1 MPLAVFTTSR
11 RNISRII
18 GAMSSTAHNPS
29 RPSALEDTT
38 SRSVTVG
45 LFILALTL
53 LTLRITLW
61 RYSVNSDLQTAF
73 LPWQTYLLEHGRW
86 HALQHPFSMY
96 FPAYFDVTAMTS
108 YLDGHINRI
117 SQIKLV
123 SFVFDIATAVVAYY
137 LVGRLTRSSSPGGRR
152 SVAQLVAAFCILA
165 GPTVL
170 VNGSVWGQCDIVYTC
185 FLLLSTFSVI
195 VGSGAL
201 AGLFFGVALAF
212 KLQAIF
218 LVPFIAS
225 MVLQKRIRWWHLLFV
240 PVGWLVSLVPPM
252 LNGAKP
258 LEFLSLTSS
267 QGETFPTLA
276 INVGN
281 PWIIA
286 DRIHLN
292 VHLGTL
298 VGIVLT
304 LFLMIAITIWG
315 AHPAFRSAKNTLIL
329 ATLSLLSVG
338 YVMPKMHDRYFFPAE
353 IFLCI
358 LSCVDLAFVLPAALV
373 LSASLIC
380 YGNYFL
386 QHVRYSVLA
395 AALLANTAALWLVFQ
410 QARARLREAEQP
422 PQSQSLPPAASL
434 SQAQIS

>member
-1 MPLAVFTTSR
+1 
-11 RNISRII
+11 
-18 GAMSSTAHNPS
+18 MSSTAHNLS
-29 RPSALEDTT
+29 RPSAPENRRRLSITL
-38 SRSVTVG
+38 G
-45 LFILALTL
+45 LGILALAL

-61 RYSVNSDLQTAF
+61 RYFVNSDLQLAF
-73 LPWQTYLLEHGRW
+73 VPWQNYLLEHGRW

-108 YLDGHINRI
+108 YLDGHINRV

-123 SFVFDIATAVVAYY
+123 SFAFDIVTAVVAYF
-137 LVGRLTRSSSPGGRR
+137 LVGRLTRSSTPRGRR
-152 SVAQLVAAFCILA
+152 SVAQLVAPFCILA

-170 VNGSVWGQCDIVYTC
+170 VNGSIWGQSDIVYTC

-195 VGSGAL
+195 VGSGAF
-201 AGLFFGVALAF
+201 AALFFGVAFAF

-218 LVPFIAS
+218 LLPFIAA
-225 MVLQKRIRWWHLLFV
+225 MVVQKRIRWWHLLLL
-240 PVGWLVSLVPPM
+240 PIGWLAALVPPV

-258 LEFLSLTSS
+258 LEFLSLASS

-286 DRIHLN
+286 DRMHFN
-292 VHLGTL
+292 VHIGTL
-298 VGIVLT
+298 VGIVLSG
-304 LFLMIAITIWG
+304 LLMIAITIWG
-315 AHPAFRSAKNTLIL
+315 AQPAFRSAKNTLIL
-329 ATLSLLSVG
+329 ATLSLLSVA

-386 QHVRYSVLA
+386 YHVRYSVLA

-410 QARARLREAEQP
+410 EVRLRIHAVEDP
-422 PQSQSLPPAASL
+422 SQSAAAASAQATSL
-434 SQAQIS
+434 SQTQIS

>member
-1 MPLAVFTTSR
+1 
-11 RNISRII
+11 
-18 GAMSSTAHNPS
+18 MSSTAHNLS
-29 RPSALEDTT
+29 RPAAPEDTT
-38 SRSVTVG
+38 PLSVTVG
-45 LFILALTL
+45 LVILALAL

-61 RYSVNSDLQTAF
+61 RYFVNSDLLTAF

-96 FPAYFDVTAMTS
+96 FPAYFDLTAMTS
-108 YLDGHINRI
+108 YLDGHINRV

-123 SFVFDIATAVVAYY
+123 SFAFDIVTAVVAYY
-137 LVGRLTRSSSPGGRR
+137 FVGHLTRRSTPDGRR
-152 SVAQLVAAFCILA
+152 SAAQLVAPFCILA

-170 VNGSVWGQCDIVYTC
+170 VNGAAWGQSDIVYTC

-195 VGSGAL
+195 TGSGAF
-201 AGLFFGVALAF
+201 AALFFGVAFAF
-212 KLQAIF
+212 KLQAVF
-218 LVPFIAS
+218 LVPFIAA

-240 PVGWLVSLVPPM
+240 PIGWLAALVPPM
-252 LNGAKP
+252 LNGAKAW
-258 LEFLSLTSS
+258 EFLSLTSS

-292 VHLGTL
+292 VHFGTL

-304 LFLMIAITIWG
+304 GLLMIAITIWG
-315 AHPAFRSAKNTLIL
+315 ARPAFRSPLNTLML
-329 ATLSLLSVG
+329 ATLSVLFMP

-386 QHVRYSVLA
+386 YHVRYSVLA
-395 AALLANTAALWLVFQ
+395 GALLANTAALYLVFQ
-410 QARARLREAEQP
+410 QVRLRIRAAEHA
-422 PQSQSLPPAASL
+422 PQSQFPSTAPPPAASL
-434 SQAQIS
+434 PQTQIS

>member
-1 MPLAVFTTSR
+1 
-11 RNISRII
+11 
-18 GAMSSTAHNPS
+18 MSSTAHNLS
-29 RPSALEDTT
+29 RPSAPEDATPL
-38 SRSVTVG
+38 SVTVG
-45 LFILALTL
+45 LVILALAL

-61 RYSVNSDLQTAF
+61 RYFVNSDLQNAF
-73 LPWQTYLLEHGRW
+73 LPWQNYLLEHGRW

-123 SFVFDIATAVVAYY
+123 SFAFDIATAVVAYY

-152 SVAQLVAAFCILA
+152 SVAQLVAPFCILA

-170 VNGSVWGQCDIVYTC
+170 VNGAIWGQSDIVYTC

-195 VGSGAL
+195 VGSGAF
-201 AGLFFGVALAF
+201 AALFFGIAFAF
-212 KLQAIF
+212 KLQAVF
-218 LVPFIAS
+218 LVPFIAA

-240 PVGWLVSLVPPM
+240 PIGWLAALVPPM
-252 LNGAKP
+252 LNGAKAW
-258 LEFLSLTSS
+258 EFLSLTSS

-292 VHLGTL
+292 VHFGTL

-304 LFLMIAITIWG
+304 GLLMIAITIWG
-315 AHPAFRSAKNTLIL
+315 ARPAFRSPLNTLML
-329 ATLSLLSVG
+329 ATLSVLFMP

-386 QHVRYSVLA
+386 YHVRYSVLA
-395 AALLANTAALWLVFQ
+395 GALLANTAALYLVFQ
-410 QARARLREAEQP
+410 QVRLRIRAAEHP
-422 PQSQSLPPAASL
+422 PQSQFPSTAPAPAASL
-434 SQAQIS
+434 PQTQIS

>member
-1 MPLAVFTTSR
+1 M
-11 RNISRII
+11 
-18 GAMSSTAHNPS
+18 
-29 RPSALEDTT
+29 
-38 SRSVTVG
+38 G
-45 LFILALTL
+45 LIILALAL

-61 RYSVNSDLQTAF
+61 RYFVNSDLQNAF

-96 FPAYFDVTAMTS
+96 FPAYFDLTVMTS

-117 SQIKLV
+117 SQIKLL
-123 SFVFDIATAVVAYY
+123 SFVFDIVTAVVAYY
-137 LVGRLTRSSSPGGRR
+137 LVGRLTRGSTSPGRR
-152 SVAQLVAAFCILA
+152 SVAQLVAPFCILA

-170 VNGSVWGQCDIVYTC
+170 VNGAVWGQSDIVYTC

-195 VGSGAL
+195 VGSGAF
-201 AGLFFGVALAF
+201 AVLFFGVAFAF

-218 LVPFIAS
+218 LAPFIAA
-225 MVLQKRIRWWHLLFV
+225 MVLQKRIRWWHLLLL
-240 PVGWLVSLVPPM
+240 PVGWLAALLPPV
-252 LNGAKP
+252 LNGARA

-292 VHLGTL
+292 VHFGTL
-298 VGIVLT
+298 VGIALT
-304 LFLMIAITIWG
+304 ALLMIALTIWG
-315 AHPAFRSAKNTLIL
+315 AQPAFRGARNTLVF
-329 ATLSLLSVG
+329 ATLSLLSVA

-373 LSASLIC
+373 LTASLIC

-386 QHVRYSVLA
+386 YHVRYSVLA
-395 AALLANTAALWLVFQ
+395 GALLANTAALWLVFQ
-410 QARARLREAEQP
+410 QVMLRVRT
-422 PQSQSLPPAASL
+422 
-434 SQAQIS
+434 

>member
-1 MPLAVFTTSR
+1 
-11 RNISRII
+11 
-18 GAMSSTAHNPS
+18 
-29 RPSALEDTT
+29 
-38 SRSVTVG
+38 VG
-45 LFILALTL
+45 LIILALAL

-61 RYSVNSDLQTAF
+61 RYFVNSDLQNAF

-96 FPAYFDVTAMTS
+96 FPAYFDLTAMTS

-117 SQIKLV
+117 SQIKLL
-123 SFVFDIATAVVAYY
+123 SFVFDIVTAVVAYY
-137 LVGRLTRSSSPGGRR
+137 LVRRLTPGSTPRSRR
-152 SVAQLVAAFCILA
+152 SVAQLVAPFCILA

-170 VNGSVWGQCDIVYTC
+170 VNGAVWGQSDIVYTC

-195 VGSGAL
+195 VGSGAF
-201 AGLFFGVALAF
+201 AVLFFGFAFAF

-218 LVPFIAS
+218 LAPFIAA
-225 MVLQKRIRWWHLLFV
+225 MVLRKRIRWLHLLLL
-240 PVGWLVSLVPPM
+240 PVGWLAALVPPM
-252 LNGAKP
+252 LNGAKAW
-258 LEFLSLTSS
+258 EFLSLTSS
-267 QGETFPTLA
+267 QGESFPTLA

-292 VHLGTL
+292 VHFGTL
-298 VGIVLT
+298 VGIALT
-304 LFLMIAITIWG
+304 ALLMIALTIWG
-315 AHPAFRSAKNTLIL
+315 SQPAFRGARNTLAF
-329 ATLSLLSVG
+329 ATLSLLSLA

-373 LSASLIC
+373 LTASLIC

-386 QHVRYSVLA
+386 YHVRYSVLA
-395 AALLANTAALWLVFQ
+395 GALLANTAALWLVFQ
-410 QARARLREAEQP
+410 QVMLRIRTEEHP
-422 PQSQSLPPAASL
+422 PQSQSPPPATASTI
-434 SQAQIS
+434 SQSQTQIS

>member
-1 MPLAVFTTSR
+1 M
-11 RNISRII
+11 
-18 GAMSSTAHNPS
+18 
-29 RPSALEDTT
+29 
-38 SRSVTVG
+38 G
-45 LFILALTL
+45 LIILALAL

-61 RYSVNSDLQTAF
+61 RYFVNSDLQNAF

-96 FPAYFDVTAMTS
+96 FPAYFDLTVMTS

-117 SQIKLV
+117 SQIKLL
-123 SFVFDIATAVVAYY
+123 SFVFDIVTAVVAYY
-137 LVGRLTRSSSPGGRR
+137 LVGRLTRSSTSPGRR
-152 SVAQLVAAFCILA
+152 SVAQLVAPFCILA

-170 VNGSVWGQCDIVYTC
+170 VNGAVWGQSDIVYTC

-195 VGSGAL
+195 VGSGAF
-201 AGLFFGVALAF
+201 AVLFFGVAFAF

-218 LVPFIAS
+218 LAPFIAA
-225 MVLQKRIRWWHLLFV
+225 MVLQKRIRWWHLLLL
-240 PVGWLVSLVPPM
+240 PIGWLAALLPPV
-252 LNGAKP
+252 LNGARA

-267 QGETFPTLA
+267 QGESFPTLA

-292 VHLGTL
+292 VHFGTL
-298 VGIVLT
+298 VGIALT
-304 LFLMIAITIWG
+304 ALLMIALTICG
-315 AHPAFRSAKNTLIL
+315 AQPAFRGARNTLVL
-329 ATLSLLSVG
+329 ATLSILSVA

-373 LSASLIC
+373 LTASLIC

-386 QHVRYSVLA
+386 YHVRYSVLA
-395 AALLANTAALWLVFQ
+395 GALLANTAALWLVFQ
-410 QARARLREAEQP
+410 QVMLRVRT
-422 PQSQSLPPAASL
+422 
-434 SQAQIS
+434 

>member
-1 MPLAVFTTSR
+1 
-11 RNISRII
+11 
-18 GAMSSTAHNPS
+18 MSSTAHNPS
-29 RPSALEDTT
+29 HPSASENA
-38 SRSVTVG
+38 SRRSVTVG
-45 LFILALTL
+45 LIILALAL

-61 RYSVNSDLQTAF
+61 RYFVNSDLQNAF

-96 FPAYFDVTAMTS
+96 FPAYFDLTAMTS

-117 SQIKLV
+117 SQIKLL
-123 SFVFDIATAVVAYY
+123 SFVFDIVTAVVAYY
-137 LVGRLTRSSSPGGRR
+137 LVGRLTRGSTTPGRR
-152 SVAQLVAAFCILA
+152 SVAQLVALFCILA

-170 VNGSVWGQCDIVYTC
+170 INGSVWGQSDIVYTC

-195 VGSGAL
+195 AGSGAW
-201 AGLFFGVALAF
+201 AVLFFGVAFAF

-218 LVPFIAS
+218 LAPFIAT
-225 MVLQKRIRWWHLLFV
+225 MVLQKRIRWWQLLLL
-240 PVGWLVSLVPPM
+240 PVGWLAALLPPM
-252 LNGAKP
+252 LNGARAS
-258 LEFLSLTSS
+258 EFLSLTSS

-292 VHLGTL
+292 VHFGTL
-298 VGIVLT
+298 VGIALT
-304 LFLMIAITIWG
+304 ALLMIALTIWG
-315 AHPAFRSAKNTLIL
+315 AQPAFRAGRNTLAF
-329 ATLSLLSVG
+329 ATLSLISVA

-373 LSASLIC
+373 LTASLIC

-386 QHVRYSVLA
+386 YHVRYSVLA
-395 AALLANTAALWLVFQ
+395 GALLANTAALWLVFQ
-410 QARARLREAEQP
+410 QVMLRIRTEEHP
-422 PQSQSLPPAASL
+422 PQSQSPPPATASTI
-434 SQAQIS
+434 SQSQTQIS

>member
-1 MPLAVFTTSR
+1 
-11 RNISRII
+11 
-18 GAMSSTAHNPS
+18 MSSTAHNPS
-29 RPSALEDTT
+29 HPSASENA
-38 SRSVTVG
+38 SRRSVTLG
-45 LFILALTL
+45 LIILALAL

-61 RYSVNSDLQTAF
+61 RYFVNSDLQNAF

-96 FPAYFDVTAMTS
+96 FPAYFDLTAMTS

-117 SQIKLV
+117 SQIKLL
-123 SFVFDIATAVVAYY
+123 SFVFDIVTAVVAYY
-137 LVGRLTRSSSPGGRR
+137 LVRRLTPGSTPRSRR
-152 SVAQLVAAFCILA
+152 SVAQLVAPFCILA

-170 VNGSVWGQCDIVYTC
+170 VNGAVWGQSDIVYTC

-195 VGSGAL
+195 VGSGAF
-201 AGLFFGVALAF
+201 AVLFFGFAFAF

-218 LVPFIAS
+218 LAPFIAA
-225 MVLQKRIRWWHLLFV
+225 MVLQKRIRWLHLLLL
-240 PVGWLVSLVPPM
+240 PVGWLAALVPPM
-252 LNGAKP
+252 LNGAKAW
-258 LEFLSLTSS
+258 EFLSLTSS
-267 QGETFPTLA
+267 QGESFPTLA

-292 VHLGTL
+292 VHFGTL
-298 VGIVLT
+298 VGIALT
-304 LFLMIAITIWG
+304 ALLMLALTIWG
-315 AHPAFRSAKNTLIL
+315 AQPAFRGARNTLAF
-329 ATLSLLSVG
+329 ATLSLLSVA

-373 LSASLIC
+373 LTASLIC

-386 QHVRYSVLA
+386 YHVRYSVLA
-395 AALLANTAALWLVFQ
+395 GALLANTAALWLVFQ
-410 QARARLREAEQP
+410 QVMLRIRTEQHA
-422 PQSQSLPPAASL
+422 PQSQTPPTATASAT
-434 SQAQIS
+434 SQSQTQIS

>member
-1 MPLAVFTTSR
+1 M
-11 RNISRII
+11 
-18 GAMSSTAHNPS
+18 
-29 RPSALEDTT
+29 
-38 SRSVTVG
+38 G
-45 LFILALTL
+45 LIILALAL

-61 RYSVNSDLQTAF
+61 RYFVNSDLQNAF

-96 FPAYFDVTAMTS
+96 FPAYFDLTVMTS

-117 SQIKLV
+117 SQIKLL
-123 SFVFDIATAVVAYY
+123 SFVFDIVTAVVAYY
-137 LVGRLTRSSSPGGRR
+137 LVGRLTRGSTSPGRR
-152 SVAQLVAAFCILA
+152 SVAQLVAPFCILA

-170 VNGSVWGQCDIVYTC
+170 VNGAVWGQSDIVYTC

-195 VGSGAL
+195 VGSGAF
-201 AGLFFGVALAF
+201 AVLFFGVAFAF

-218 LVPFIAS
+218 LAPFIAA
-225 MVLQKRIRWWHLLFV
+225 MVLQKRIRWWHLLLL
-240 PVGWLVSLVPPM
+240 PIGWLAALLPPV
-252 LNGAKP
+252 LNGARA

-267 QGETFPTLA
+267 QGESFPTLA

-292 VHLGTL
+292 VHFGTL
-298 VGIVLT
+298 VGIALT
-304 LFLMIAITIWG
+304 ALLMIALTICG
-315 AHPAFRSAKNTLIL
+315 AQPAFRGARNTLVL
-329 ATLSLLSVG
+329 ATLSILSVA

-373 LSASLIC
+373 LTASLIC

-386 QHVRYSVLA
+386 YHVRYSVLA
-395 AALLANTAALWLVFQ
+395 GALLANTAALWLVFQ
-410 QARARLREAEQP
+410 QVMLHVRTEEHP
-422 PQSQSLPPAASL
+422 PESQSPPPATASTMSQSQT
-434 SQAQIS
+434 QIS

>member
-1 MPLAVFTTSR
+1 
-11 RNISRII
+11 
-18 GAMSSTAHNPS
+18 MSSTAHNLS
-29 RPSALEDTT
+29 RLPAPENRRRLSI
-38 SRSVTVG
+38 TVG
-45 LFILALTL
+45 LGILALAL

-61 RYSVNSDLQTAF
+61 RYFVNSDLQLAF
-73 LPWQTYLLEHGRW
+73 VPWQNYLLEHGRW

-108 YLDGHINRI
+108 YLDGHINRV

-123 SFVFDIATAVVAYY
+123 SFAFDIVTAVVAYF
-137 LVGRLTRSSSPGGRR
+137 LVGRLTRSSTPGGRR
-152 SVAQLVAAFCILA
+152 SVAQLVAPFCILA

-170 VNGSVWGQCDIVYTC
+170 VNGSIWGQSDIVYTC
-185 FLLLSTFSVI
+185 FMLLSTFSVI
-195 VGSGAL
+195 VGSGAF
-201 AGLFFGVALAF
+201 AALFFGVAFAF

-218 LVPFIAS
+218 LLPFIAA
-225 MVLQKRIRWWHLLFV
+225 MVVQKRIRWWHLLLL
-240 PVGWLVSLVPPM
+240 PIGWLAALVPPV

-258 LEFLSLTSS
+258 LEFLSLASS

-286 DRIHLN
+286 DRMHFN
-292 VHLGTL
+292 VHIGTL
-298 VGIVLT
+298 VGIVLSG
-304 LFLMIAITIWG
+304 LLMIAITIWG
-315 AHPAFRSAKNTLIL
+315 AQPAFRSPKNTLIL
-329 ATLSLLSVG
+329 AALSLLSVA

-386 QHVRYSVLA
+386 YHVRYSVLA
-395 AALLANTAALWLVFQ
+395 AALLANTVALWLVFQ
-410 QARARLREAEQP
+410 EVRLRIHAVEDR
-422 PQSQSLPPAASL
+422 SQSAAAASAQTTSL
-434 SQAQIS
+434 SQTQIS

>member
-1 MPLAVFTTSR
+1 
-11 RNISRII
+11 
-18 GAMSSTAHNPS
+18 
-29 RPSALEDTT
+29 
-38 SRSVTVG
+38 VG
-45 LFILALTL
+45 LIILALAL

-61 RYSVNSDLQTAF
+61 RYFVNSDLQNAF

-96 FPAYFDVTAMTS
+96 FPAYFDLTVMTS
-108 YLDGHINRI
+108 YFDGHINRI
-117 SQIKLV
+117 SQIKLL
-123 SFVFDIATAVVAYY
+123 SFVFDIVTAVVAYY
-137 LVGRLTRSSSPGGRR
+137 LVGRLTRSSTSPGRR
-152 SVAQLVAAFCILA
+152 SVAQLVAPFCILA

-170 VNGSVWGQCDIVYTC
+170 VNGAVWGQSDIVYTC

-195 VGSGAL
+195 AGSGAF
-201 AGLFFGVALAF
+201 AVLFFGVAFAF

-218 LVPFIAS
+218 LAPFIAA
-225 MVLQKRIRWWHLLFV
+225 MVLQKRIRWWHLLLL
-240 PVGWLVSLVPPM
+240 PVGWLAALLPPV
-252 LNGAKP
+252 LNGARA

-267 QGETFPTLA
+267 QGESFPTLA

-292 VHLGTL
+292 VHFGTL
-298 VGIVLT
+298 VGIALT
-304 LFLMIAITIWG
+304 ALLMIALTIWG
-315 AHPAFRSAKNTLIL
+315 APPAFRGPRNTLIL

-373 LSASLIC
+373 LTASLIC

-386 QHVRYSVLA
+386 YHVRYSVLA
-395 AALLANTAALWLVFQ
+395 GALLANTAALWLVFQ
-410 QARARLREAEQP
+410 QVMLRVRTEEHP
-422 PQSQSLPPAASL
+422 PQSQSPPSATASAM
-434 SQAQIS
+434 SQSQTQIS

>member
-1 MPLAVFTTSR
+1 MTWRVDA
-11 RNISRII
+11 SRII
-18 GAMSSTAHNPS
+18 GAMSSTAHNLS
-29 RPSALEDTT
+29 RPSAPENRTRLSITL
-38 SRSVTVG
+38 G
-45 LFILALTL
+45 LGILALAL

-61 RYSVNSDLQTAF
+61 RYFVNSDLQLAF
-73 LPWQTYLLEHGRW
+73 VPWQNYLLEHGRW

-108 YLDGHINRI
+108 YLDGHINRV

-123 SFVFDIATAVVAYY
+123 SFAFDIVTAVVAYF
-137 LVGRLTRSSSPGGRR
+137 LVGRLTRSSTPRGRR
-152 SVAQLVAAFCILA
+152 SVAQLVAPFCILA

-170 VNGSVWGQCDIVYTC
+170 VNGSIWGQSDIVYTC
-185 FLLLSTFSVI
+185 FMLLSTFSVI
-195 VGSGAL
+195 VGSGAF
-201 AGLFFGVALAF
+201 AALFFGVAFAF

-218 LVPFIAS
+218 LLPFIAA
-225 MVLQKRIRWWHLLFV
+225 MVVQKRIRWWHLLLL
-240 PVGWLVSLVPPM
+240 PIGWLAALVPPV

-258 LEFLSLTSS
+258 LEFLSLASS

-286 DRIHLN
+286 DRMHFN
-292 VHLGTL
+292 VHIGTL
-298 VGIVLT
+298 VGIVLSG
-304 LFLMIAITIWG
+304 LLMIAITIWG
-315 AHPAFRSAKNTLIL
+315 AQPAFRSAKNTLIL
-329 ATLSLLSVG
+329 AALSLLSVA

-386 QHVRYSVLA
+386 YHVRYSVLA

-410 QARARLREAEQP
+410 EVRRRIHAVEDP
-422 PQSQSLPPAASL
+422 SQSAAAASAQTTSL
-434 SQAQIS
+434 SQTQIS

>member
-1 MPLAVFTTSR
+1 
-11 RNISRII
+11 
-18 GAMSSTAHNPS
+18 MSSTAHNPS
-29 RPSALEDTT
+29 HPSASENAPR
-38 SRSVTVG
+38 RSVTVG
-45 LFILALTL
+45 LIILALAL

-61 RYSVNSDLQTAF
+61 RYFVNSDLQNAF

-96 FPAYFDVTAMTS
+96 FPAYFDLTAMTS

-117 SQIKLV
+117 SQIKLL
-123 SFVFDIATAVVAYY
+123 SFVFDIVTAVVAYY
-137 LVGRLTRSSSPGGRR
+137 LVGRLTRGSTSPGRR
-152 SVAQLVAAFCILA
+152 SLAQLVAPFCILA

-170 VNGSVWGQCDIVYTC
+170 VNGAIWGQSDIVYTC

-195 VGSGAL
+195 AGSGAF
-201 AGLFFGVALAF
+201 AVIFFGVAFAF

-218 LVPFIAS
+218 LAPFIAA
-225 MVLQKRIRWWHLLFV
+225 MVLQKRIRWWHLLLL
-240 PVGWLVSLVPPM
+240 PVGWLAALVPPV
-252 LNGAKP
+252 LNGARA

-267 QGETFPTLA
+267 QGESFPTLA

-292 VHLGTL
+292 VHFGTL
-298 VGIVLT
+298 VGIALSA
-304 LFLMIAITIWG
+304 LLMIALTIWG
-315 AHPAFRSAKNTLIL
+315 AQPAFRGARNTLVL
-329 ATLSLLSVG
+329 ATLSILSVA

-373 LSASLIC
+373 LTASLIC

-386 QHVRYSVLA
+386 YHVRYSVLA
-395 AALLANTAALWLVFQ
+395 GALLANTAALWLVFQ
-410 QARARLREAEQP
+410 QVMLRIRTEEHP
-422 PQSQSLPPAASL
+422 PQSQSPPPATASTM
-434 SQAQIS
+434 SQSQTQIS

>member
-1 MPLAVFTTSR
+1 
-11 RNISRII
+11 
-18 GAMSSTAHNPS
+18 MSSTAHNPS
-29 RPSALEDTT
+29 RPSAPDNTT
-38 SRSVTVG
+38 PFSVNAG
-45 LFILALTL
+45 LIILALAL

-61 RYSVNSDLQTAF
+61 RYFVNSDLLNAF

-96 FPAYFDVTAMTS
+96 FPAYFDITAMTS
-108 YLDGHINRI
+108 YLDGHINRV

-123 SFVFDIATAVVAYY
+123 SFAFDIVTAAVAYY
-137 LVGRLTRSSSPGGRR
+137 LVGRLTRGSTPGGQK
-152 SVAQLVAAFCILA
+152 SVAQLVAPFCILA

-170 VNGSVWGQCDIVYTC
+170 LNGAVWGQSDIVYTC

-195 VGSGAL
+195 TGSGAL
-201 AGLFFGVALAF
+201 AALFFGVAFAF

-218 LVPFIAS
+218 LIPFIAA
-225 MVLQKRIRWWHLLFV
+225 MVLQRRIRWWHLLLV
-240 PVGWLVSLVPPM
+240 PVGWLAALVPPV
-252 LNGAKP
+252 LNGAKAWQ
-258 LEFLSLTSS
+258 FLALTSS

-286 DRIHLN
+286 DRIHFN
-292 VHLGTL
+292 VNAGTL
-298 VGIVLT
+298 AGIVLT
-304 LFLMIAITIWG
+304 ALVMIAITIWG
-315 AHPAFRSAKNTLIL
+315 RQPAFRNATNTLAL
-329 ATLSLLSVG
+329 ATLSVLAIP

-358 LSCVDLAFVLPAALV
+358 LSCIDLAFVLPAALV

-386 QHVRYSVLA
+386 YHVRYSVLS

-410 QARARLREAEQP
+410 HLRSRVRAAEDT
-422 PQSQSLPPAASL
+422 PQVPSRSTPPAAAASR
-434 SQAQIS
+434 SQTQIS

>member
-1 MPLAVFTTSR
+1 MISR
-11 RNISRII
+11 VDASRII
-18 GAMSSTAHNPS
+18 GAMSSTAHNLS
-29 RPSALEDTT
+29 RPSAPENRTRLSITL
-38 SRSVTVG
+38 G
-45 LFILALTL
+45 LAILALAL

-61 RYSVNSDLQTAF
+61 RYFVNSDLQLAF
-73 LPWQTYLLEHGRW
+73 VPWQNYLLEHGRW

-108 YLDGHINRI
+108 YLDGHINRV
-117 SQIKLV
+117 SQIKVV
-123 SFVFDIATAVVAYY
+123 SFAFDIVTAVVAYF
-137 LVGRLTRSSSPGGRR
+137 LVGRLTRTSTPRGRR
-152 SVAQLVAAFCILA
+152 SVAQLVAPFCILA

-170 VNGSVWGQCDIVYTC
+170 VNGSIWGQSDIVYTC
-185 FLLLSTFSVI
+185 FMLLSTFSVI
-195 VGSGAL
+195 VGSGAF
-201 AGLFFGVALAF
+201 AALFFGIAFAF

-218 LVPFIAS
+218 LLPFIAA
-225 MVLQKRIRWWHLLFV
+225 MVVQKRIRWWHLLLL
-240 PVGWLVSLVPPM
+240 PIGWLAALVPPV

-258 LEFLSLTSS
+258 LEFLSLASS

-286 DRIHLN
+286 DRMHFN
-292 VHLGTL
+292 VHIGTL

-304 LFLMIAITIWG
+304 GLLMIAITIWG
-315 AHPAFRSAKNTLIL
+315 AQPAFRSAKSPLIL
-329 ATLSLLSVG
+329 AALSLLSVA

-386 QHVRYSVLA
+386 YHVRYSVLA
-395 AALLANTAALWLVFQ
+395 AALLANTVALWLVFQ
-410 QARARLREAEQP
+410 EVRLRIHAGEDPA
-422 PQSQSLPPAASL
+422 QSAAATSAQATSL
-434 SQAQIS
+434 SQTQIS

>member
-1 MPLAVFTTSR
+1 
-11 RNISRII
+11 
-18 GAMSSTAHNPS
+18 MSSTAHNPS
-29 RPSALEDTT
+29 HPSASENAPR
-38 SRSVTVG
+38 RSVTVG
-45 LFILALTL
+45 LIILALAL

-61 RYSVNSDLQTAF
+61 RYFVNSDLQNAF

-96 FPAYFDVTAMTS
+96 FPAYFDLTAMTS

-117 SQIKLV
+117 SQIKLL
-123 SFVFDIATAVVAYY
+123 SFVFDIVTAVVAYY
-137 LVGRLTRSSSPGGRR
+137 LVGRLTRGSTPRGRR
-152 SVAQLVAAFCILA
+152 SVAQLVAPFCILA

-170 VNGSVWGQCDIVYTC
+170 VNGAVWGQSDIVYTC

-195 VGSGAL
+195 VGSGAFAVL
-201 AGLFFGVALAF
+201 SFGFAFAF

-218 LVPFIAS
+218 LAPFIAA
-225 MVLQKRIRWWHLLFV
+225 MVLQKRIRWWHLLLL
-240 PVGWLVSLVPPM
+240 PIGWLAALVPPM
-252 LNGAKP
+252 LNGARA

-267 QGETFPTLA
+267 QGESFPTLA

-292 VHLGTL
+292 VHFGTL
-298 VGIVLT
+298 VGIALT
-304 LFLMIAITIWG
+304 ALLMIALTIWG
-315 AHPAFRSAKNTLIL
+315 AQPAFRGARNTLVL
-329 ATLSLLSVG
+329 ATVSILSVA

-373 LSASLIC
+373 LTASLIC

-386 QHVRYSVLA
+386 YHVRYSVLA
-395 AALLANTAALWLVFQ
+395 GALLANTAALWLVFQ
-410 QARARLREAEQP
+410 QVMLRVRTEEHP
-422 PQSQSLPPAASL
+422 PESQSPPPATASTMSQSQT
-434 SQAQIS
+434 QIS

>member
-1 MPLAVFTTSR
+1 
-11 RNISRII
+11 
-18 GAMSSTAHNPS
+18 
-29 RPSALEDTT
+29 
-38 SRSVTVG
+38 VG
-45 LFILALTL
+45 LIILALAL

-61 RYSVNSDLQTAF
+61 RYFVNSDLQNAF

-96 FPAYFDVTAMTS
+96 FPAYFDLTAMTS

-117 SQIKLV
+117 SQIKLL
-123 SFVFDIATAVVAYY
+123 SFVFDIVTAVIAYY
-137 LVGRLTRSSSPGGRR
+137 LVGRLTRGSMPRGRR
-152 SVAQLVAAFCILA
+152 SVAQLVAPFCILA

-170 VNGSVWGQCDIVYTC
+170 VNGAVWGQSDIVYTC

-195 VGSGAL
+195 VGSGAF
-201 AGLFFGVALAF
+201 AVLFFGLAFAF

-218 LVPFIAS
+218 LSPFIAA
-225 MVLQKRIRWWHLLFV
+225 MVLQKRIRWWHLLLL
-240 PVGWLVSLVPPM
+240 PVGWLAALVPPM
-252 LNGAKP
+252 LNGARA

-292 VHLGTL
+292 VHFGTL
-298 VGIVLT
+298 VGIALT
-304 LFLMIAITIWG
+304 ALLMIALTIWG
-315 AHPAFRSAKNTLIL
+315 SQPAFRGARNTLAF
-329 ATLSLLSVG
+329 ATLSLLSLA

-373 LSASLIC
+373 LTASLIC

-386 QHVRYSVLA
+386 YHVRYSVLA
-395 AALLANTAALWLVFQ
+395 GALLANTAALWLVFQ
-410 QARARLREAEQP
+410 QVMLRIRTEEHP
-422 PQSQSLPPAASL
+422 PQSQSPPPATASTI
-434 SQAQIS
+434 SQSQTQIS

>member
-1 MPLAVFTTSR
+1 
-11 RNISRII
+11 
-18 GAMSSTAHNPS
+18 MSSTAHNPS
-29 RPSALEDTT
+29 HPSASENA
-38 SRSVTVG
+38 SRRSVTLG
-45 LFILALTL
+45 LIILALAL

-61 RYSVNSDLQTAF
+61 RYFVNSDLQNAF

-96 FPAYFDVTAMTS
+96 FPAYFDLTAMTS

-117 SQIKLV
+117 SQIKLL
-123 SFVFDIATAVVAYY
+123 SFVFDIVTAVVAYY
-137 LVGRLTRSSSPGGRR
+137 LVRRLTPGSTPRSRR
-152 SVAQLVAAFCILA
+152 SVAQLVAPFCILA

-170 VNGSVWGQCDIVYTC
+170 VNGAVWGQSDIVYTC

-195 VGSGAL
+195 VGSGAF
-201 AGLFFGVALAF
+201 AVLFFGFAFAF

-218 LVPFIAS
+218 LAPFIAA
-225 MVLQKRIRWWHLLFV
+225 MVLQKRIRWLHLLLL
-240 PVGWLVSLVPPM
+240 PVGWLAALVPPM
-252 LNGAKP
+252 LNGAKAW
-258 LEFLSLTSS
+258 EFLSLTSS
-267 QGETFPTLA
+267 QGESFPTLA

-292 VHLGTL
+292 VHFGTL
-298 VGIVLT
+298 VGIALT
-304 LFLMIAITIWG
+304 ALLMLALTIWG
-315 AHPAFRSAKNTLIL
+315 AQPAFRGARNTLAF
-329 ATLSLLSVG
+329 ATLSLLSVA

-373 LSASLIC
+373 LTASLIC

-386 QHVRYSVLA
+386 YHVRYSVLA
-395 AALLANTAALWLVFQ
+395 GALLANTAALWLVFQ
-410 QARARLREAEQP
+410 QVMLRIRTEEHP
-422 PQSQSLPPAASL
+422 PQSPPPATASTI
-434 SQAQIS
+434 SQSQTQIS

>member
-1 MPLAVFTTSR
+1 
-11 RNISRII
+11 
-18 GAMSSTAHNPS
+18 MSSTAHNPS
-29 RPSALEDTT
+29 HPSASENA
-38 SRSVTVG
+38 SRRSVTLG
-45 LFILALTL
+45 LIILALAL

-61 RYSVNSDLQTAF
+61 RYFVNSDLQNAF

-96 FPAYFDVTAMTS
+96 FPAYFDLTAMTS

-117 SQIKLV
+117 SQIKLL
-123 SFVFDIATAVVAYY
+123 SFVFDIVTAVIAYY
-137 LVGRLTRSSSPGGRR
+137 LVGRLTRGSMPRGRR
-152 SVAQLVAAFCILA
+152 SVAQLVAPFCILA

-170 VNGSVWGQCDIVYTC
+170 VNGAVWGQSDIVYTC

-195 VGSGAL
+195 VGSGAF
-201 AGLFFGVALAF
+201 AVLFFGFAFAF

-218 LVPFIAS
+218 LAPFIAA
-225 MVLQKRIRWWHLLFV
+225 MVLRKRIRWLHLLLL
-240 PVGWLVSLVPPM
+240 PVGWLAALVPPM
-252 LNGAKP
+252 LNGAKAW
-258 LEFLSLTSS
+258 EFLSLTSS
-267 QGETFPTLA
+267 QGESFPTLA

-292 VHLGTL
+292 VHFGTL
-298 VGIVLT
+298 VGIALT
-304 LFLMIAITIWG
+304 ALLMLALTIWG
-315 AHPAFRSAKNTLIL
+315 AQPAFRGARNTLAF
-329 ATLSLLSVG
+329 ATLSLLSVA

-373 LSASLIC
+373 LTASLIC

-386 QHVRYSVLA
+386 YHVRYSVLA
-395 AALLANTAALWLVFQ
+395 GALLANTAALWLVFQ
-410 QARARLREAEQP
+410 QVMLRIRTEEHP
-422 PQSQSLPPAASL
+422 PQSQSPPPATASTI
-434 SQAQIS
+434 SQSQTQIS

>member
-1 MPLAVFTTSR
+1 
-11 RNISRII
+11 
-18 GAMSSTAHNPS
+18 MSSTGHNPS
-29 RPSALEDTT
+29 HPLAPEDST
-38 SRSVTVG
+38 RLSVTVG
-45 LFILALTL
+45 LIALALTL

-61 RYSVNSDLQTAF
+61 RYFVNSDLLTAF

-96 FPAYFDVTAMTS
+96 FPAYFDVTTMTS
-108 YLDGHINRI
+108 YLDGHINRV

-123 SFVFDIATAVVAYY
+123 SFVFDIATAIVAYY
-137 LVGRLTRSSSPGGRR
+137 LVGRLTRTPNSRAGS
-152 SVAQLVAAFCILA
+152 SVAQLVAPFCILA

-170 VNGSVWGQCDIVYTC
+170 INGAVWGQSDIVYTC

-195 VGSGAL
+195 AGSGAP
-201 AGLFFGVALAF
+201 AALFFGVAFAF

-225 MVLQKRIRWWHLLFV
+225 MVLQKRIRWSHLLLL
-240 PVGWLVSLVPPM
+240 PIGWLAALVPPV
-252 LNGAKP
+252 LNGARAW
-258 LEFLSLTSS
+258 EFLSLTSS

-292 VHLGTL
+292 VHCGTL
-298 VGIVLT
+298 VGIALT
-304 LFLMIAITIWG
+304 LLLMIALTVWG
-315 AHPAFRSAKNTLIL
+315 AQPAFRSARNTLVL
-329 ATLSLLSVG
+329 AALNLLSVA

-358 LSCVDLAFVLPAALV
+358 LSCVDLTFVLPAALV

-386 QHVRYSVLA
+386 YHVRYSVLA
-395 AALLANTAALWLVFQ
+395 AALLANTVALWLVFQ
-410 QARARLREAEQP
+410 QVMLHIRTTGRPL
-422 PQSQSLPPAASL
+422 QSQSPLTAAASAT
-434 SQAQIS
+434 SQSQTQMP

>member
-1 MPLAVFTTSR
+1 
-11 RNISRII
+11 
-18 GAMSSTAHNPS
+18 MSSTAHNPS
-29 RPSALEDTT
+29 HPSASENA
-38 SRSVTVG
+38 SRRSVTLG
-45 LFILALTL
+45 LIILALAL

-61 RYSVNSDLQTAF
+61 RYFVNSDLQNAF

-96 FPAYFDVTAMTS
+96 FPAYFDLTAMTS

-117 SQIKLV
+117 SQIKLL
-123 SFVFDIATAVVAYY
+123 SFVFDIVTAVVAYY
-137 LVGRLTRSSSPGGRR
+137 VVGRLTRGSTPRSRR
-152 SVAQLVAAFCILA
+152 SVSQLVAPFCILA

-170 VNGSVWGQCDIVYTC
+170 VNGAVWGQSDIVYTC

-195 VGSGAL
+195 VGSGAF
-201 AGLFFGVALAF
+201 AVLFFGFAFAF

-218 LVPFIAS
+218 LAPFIAA
-225 MVLQKRIRWWHLLFV
+225 MVLQKRIRWLHLLLL
-240 PVGWLVSLVPPM
+240 PVGWLAALVPPM
-252 LNGAKP
+252 LNGAKAW
-258 LEFLSLTSS
+258 EFLSLTSS
-267 QGETFPTLA
+267 QGESFPTLA

-292 VHLGTL
+292 VHFGTL
-298 VGIVLT
+298 VGIALT
-304 LFLMIAITIWG
+304 ALLMLALTIWG
-315 AHPAFRSAKNTLIL
+315 AQPAFRGARNTLAF
-329 ATLSLLSVG
+329 ATLSLLSVA

-373 LSASLIC
+373 LTASLIC

-386 QHVRYSVLA
+386 YHVRYSVLA
-395 AALLANTAALWLVFQ
+395 GALLANTAALWLVFQ
-410 QARARLREAEQP
+410 QVMLRIRTEEHP
-422 PQSQSLPPAASL
+422 LQSQSPPAATASPM
-434 SQAQIS
+434 SQSQTQIS

>member
-1 MPLAVFTTSR
+1 
-11 RNISRII
+11 
-18 GAMSSTAHNPS
+18 MSSTAHNPS
-29 RPSALEDTT
+29 HPSASENA
-38 SRSVTVG
+38 SRRSVTLG
-45 LFILALTL
+45 LIILALAL

-61 RYSVNSDLQTAF
+61 RYFVNSDLQNAF

-96 FPAYFDVTAMTS
+96 FPAYFDLTAMTS

-117 SQIKLV
+117 SQIKLL
-123 SFVFDIATAVVAYY
+123 SFVFDIVTAVVAYY
-137 LVGRLTRSSSPGGRR
+137 LVRRLTPGSTPRSRR
-152 SVAQLVAAFCILA
+152 SVAQLVAPFCILA

-170 VNGSVWGQCDIVYTC
+170 VNGAVWGQSDIVYTC

-195 VGSGAL
+195 VGSGAF
-201 AGLFFGVALAF
+201 AVLFFGFAFAF

-218 LVPFIAS
+218 LAPFIAA
-225 MVLQKRIRWWHLLFV
+225 MVLRKRIRWLHLLLL
-240 PVGWLVSLVPPM
+240 PVGWLAALVPPM
-252 LNGAKP
+252 LNGAKAW
-258 LEFLSLTSS
+258 EFLSLTSS
-267 QGETFPTLA
+267 QGESFPTLA

-292 VHLGTL
+292 VHFGTL
-298 VGIVLT
+298 VGIALT
-304 LFLMIAITIWG
+304 ALLMLALTIWG
-315 AHPAFRSAKNTLIL
+315 AQPAFRGARNTLAF
-329 ATLSLLSVG
+329 ATLSLLSVA

-373 LSASLIC
+373 LTASLIC

-386 QHVRYSVLA
+386 YHVRYSVLA
-395 AALLANTAALWLVFQ
+395 GALLANTAALWLVFQ
-410 QARARLREAEQP
+410 QVMLRIRTEEHP
-422 PQSQSLPPAASL
+422 PQSQSPPPATASTI
-434 SQAQIS
+434 SQSQTQIS

>member
-1 MPLAVFTTSR
+1 MTSR
-11 RNISRII
+11 LSISRII
-18 GAMSSTAHNPS
+18 GAMSSTAHNLS
-29 RPSALEDTT
+29 RPSAPENRTRL
-38 SRSVTVG
+38 SITVG
-45 LFILALTL
+45 LGILALAL

-61 RYSVNSDLQTAF
+61 RYFVNSDLQLAF
-73 LPWQTYLLEHGRW
+73 VPWQNYLLEHGRW

-108 YLDGHINRI
+108 YLDGHINRV
-117 SQIKLV
+117 SQIKVV
-123 SFVFDIATAVVAYY
+123 SFAFDIVTAVVAYF
-137 LVGRLTRSSSPGGRR
+137 LVGRLTRSSTPRGRR
-152 SVAQLVAAFCILA
+152 SVAQLVAPFCILA

-170 VNGSVWGQCDIVYTC
+170 VNGSIWGQSDIVYTC

-195 VGSGAL
+195 VGSGAF
-201 AGLFFGVALAF
+201 AALFFGVAFAF

-218 LVPFIAS
+218 LLPFIAA
-225 MVLQKRIRWWHLLFV
+225 MVVQKRIRWWHLLLL
-240 PVGWLVSLVPPM
+240 PIGWLAALVPPV

-258 LEFLSLTSS
+258 LEFLSLASS

-286 DRIHLN
+286 DRIHFN
-292 VHLGTL
+292 VHIGTL
-298 VGIVLT
+298 VGIVLSG
-304 LFLMIAITIWG
+304 LLMIAITIWG
-315 AHPAFRSAKNTLIL
+315 AQPAFRSAKNTLIF
-329 ATLSLLSVG
+329 ATLSLLSVA

-386 QHVRYSVLA
+386 YHVRYSVLA
-395 AALLANTAALWLVFQ
+395 AALLANTVALWLVFQ
-410 QARARLREAEQP
+410 EVRLRIHAVEDPA
-422 PQSQSLPPAASL
+422 QSAAAASAQATSL
-434 SQAQIS
+434 SQTQIS

>member
-1 MPLAVFTTSR
+1 
-11 RNISRII
+11 
-18 GAMSSTAHNPS
+18 MSSTAHNPS
-29 RPSALEDTT
+29 HPSASENAP
-38 SRSVTVG
+38 RHSVTVG
-45 LFILALTL
+45 LIILALAL

-61 RYSVNSDLQTAF
+61 RYFVNSDLQNAF

-96 FPAYFDVTAMTS
+96 FPAYFDLTVMTS

-117 SQIKLV
+117 SQIKLL
-123 SFVFDIATAVVAYY
+123 SFVFDIVTAVVAYY
-137 LVGRLTRSSSPGGRR
+137 LVGRLTRGSTSPGRR
-152 SVAQLVAAFCILA
+152 SVAQLVAPFCILA

-170 VNGSVWGQCDIVYTC
+170 VNGAVWGQSDIVYTC

-195 VGSGAL
+195 VGSGAF
-201 AGLFFGVALAF
+201 AVLFFGVAFAF

-218 LVPFIAS
+218 LAPFIAA
-225 MVLQKRIRWWHLLFV
+225 MVLQKRIRWWHLLLL
-240 PVGWLVSLVPPM
+240 PVGWLAALLPPV
-252 LNGAKP
+252 LNGARA

-267 QGETFPTLA
+267 QGESFPTLA

-292 VHLGTL
+292 VHFGTL
-298 VGIVLT
+298 VGIALT
-304 LFLMIAITIWG
+304 ALLMIALTIWG
-315 AHPAFRSAKNTLIL
+315 AQPAFRGARNTLVL
-329 ATLSLLSVG
+329 ATLSLLSVA

-373 LSASLIC
+373 LTASLIC

-386 QHVRYSVLA
+386 YHVRYSVLA
-395 AALLANTAALWLVFQ
+395 GALLANTAALWLVFQ
-410 QARARLREAEQP
+410 QVMLRVRSEEHP
-422 PQSQSLPPAASL
+422 PESQSPPTATASAMSQSQTQTS
-434 SQAQIS
+434 

>member
-1 MPLAVFTTSR
+1 
-11 RNISRII
+11 
-18 GAMSSTAHNPS
+18 MSSTAHNPS
-29 RPSALEDTT
+29 RPSAPDNTT
-38 SRSVTVG
+38 PLSVKVG
-45 LFILALTL
+45 LIILALAL
-53 LTLRITLW
+53 LTLRVTLW
-61 RYSVNSDLQTAF
+61 RYFVNSDLLNAF
-73 LPWQTYLLEHGRW
+73 LPWQDYLIEHGRW

-96 FPAYFDVTAMTS
+96 FPAYFDITAMTS
-108 YLDGHINRI
+108 YFDGHINRV

-123 SFVFDIATAVVAYY
+123 SFVLDIVTAAVAYY
-137 LVGRLTRSSSPGGRR
+137 LVGRLTRGSTPPGQR
-152 SVAQLVAAFCILA
+152 SVAQLVAHFCILA

-170 VNGSVWGQCDIVYTC
+170 LNGAVWGQSDIVYTC

-195 VGSGAL
+195 TGSGAL
-201 AGLFFGVALAF
+201 AALFFGVAFAF

-218 LVPFIAS
+218 LIPFIAA
-225 MVLQKRIRWWHLLFV
+225 MVLQRRIRWWHLLLV
-240 PVGWLVSLVPPM
+240 PVGWLGALLPPV
-252 LNGAKP
+252 LNGAKAWQ
-258 LEFLSLTSS
+258 FLALTSS

-286 DRIHLN
+286 DRVHFN
-292 VHLGTL
+292 VHVGTL
-298 VGIVLT
+298 AGIVLT
-304 LFLMIAITIWG
+304 ALVMIAITIWG
-315 AHPAFRSAKNTLIL
+315 TQPAFRDATNTLAL
-329 ATLSLLSVG
+329 ATLSVLAIP

-386 QHVRYSVLA
+386 YHVRYSVLS

-410 QARARLREAEQP
+410 QIRSRIRATEDA
-422 PQSQSLPPAASL
+422 PQSSSRSAPSAPPAAL
-434 SQAQIS
+434 SQTHIS

>member
-1 MPLAVFTTSR
+1 
-11 RNISRII
+11 
-18 GAMSSTAHNPS
+18 
-29 RPSALEDTT
+29 
-38 SRSVTVG
+38 VG
-45 LFILALTL
+45 LIILALAL

-61 RYSVNSDLQTAF
+61 RYFVNSDLQNAF

-96 FPAYFDVTAMTS
+96 FPAYFDLTAMTS

-117 SQIKLV
+117 SQIKLL
-123 SFVFDIATAVVAYY
+123 SFVFDIVTAVIAYY
-137 LVGRLTRSSSPGGRR
+137 LVGRLTRGSMPRGRR
-152 SVAQLVAAFCILA
+152 SVAQLVAPFCILA

-170 VNGSVWGQCDIVYTC
+170 VNGAVWGQSDIVYTC

-195 VGSGAL
+195 VGSGAF
-201 AGLFFGVALAF
+201 AVLFFGFAFAF

-218 LVPFIAS
+218 LAPFIAA
-225 MVLQKRIRWWHLLFV
+225 MVLQKRIRWLHLLLL
-240 PVGWLVSLVPPM
+240 PVGWLAALVPPM
-252 LNGAKP
+252 LNGAKAW
-258 LEFLSLTSS
+258 EFLSLTSS
-267 QGETFPTLA
+267 QGESFPTLA

-292 VHLGTL
+292 VHFGTL
-298 VGIVLT
+298 VGIALT
-304 LFLMIAITIWG
+304 ALLMLALTIWG
-315 AHPAFRSAKNTLIL
+315 AQPAFRGARNTLAF
-329 ATLSLLSVG
+329 ATLSLLSVA

-373 LSASLIC
+373 LTASLIC

-386 QHVRYSVLA
+386 YHVRYSVLA
-395 AALLANTAALWLVFQ
+395 GALLANTAALWLVFQ
-410 QARARLREAEQP
+410 QVMLRIRTEEHP
-422 PQSQSLPPAASL
+422 PQSQSPPPATASTM
-434 SQAQIS
+434 SQSQTQIS

>member
-1 MPLAVFTTSR
+1 
-11 RNISRII
+11 
-18 GAMSSTAHNPS
+18 MSSTAHNPS
-29 RPSALEDTT
+29 HPSASENAPR
-38 SRSVTVG
+38 RSVTVG
-45 LFILALTL
+45 LIILALAL

-61 RYSVNSDLQTAF
+61 RYFVNSDLQNAF

-96 FPAYFDVTAMTS
+96 FPAYFDLTAMTS

-117 SQIKLV
+117 SQIKLL
-123 SFVFDIATAVVAYY
+123 SFVFDIVTAVVAYY
-137 LVGRLTRSSSPGGRR
+137 LVGRLTRGSTPRGRR
-152 SVAQLVAAFCILA
+152 SVAQLVAPFCILA

-170 VNGSVWGQCDIVYTC
+170 VNGGVWGQSDIVYTC

-195 VGSGAL
+195 VGSGAFAVL
-201 AGLFFGVALAF
+201 SFGFAFAF

-218 LVPFIAS
+218 LAPFIAA
-225 MVLQKRIRWWHLLFV
+225 MVLQKRIRWWHLLLL
-240 PVGWLVSLVPPM
+240 PIGWLAALVPPM
-252 LNGAKP
+252 LNGARA

-267 QGETFPTLA
+267 QGESFPTLA

-292 VHLGTL
+292 VHFGTL
-298 VGIVLT
+298 VGIALT
-304 LFLMIAITIWG
+304 ALLMIALTIWG
-315 AHPAFRSAKNTLIL
+315 AQPAFRGARNTLVL
-329 ATLSLLSVG
+329 ATVSILSVA

-373 LSASLIC
+373 LTASLIC

-386 QHVRYSVLA
+386 YHVRYSVLA
-395 AALLANTAALWLVFQ
+395 GALLANTAALWLVFQ
-410 QARARLREAEQP
+410 QVMLRVRTEEHP
-422 PQSQSLPPAASL
+422 PESQSPPPATASTMSQSQT
-434 SQAQIS
+434 QIS

>member
-1 MPLAVFTTSR
+1 
-11 RNISRII
+11 
-18 GAMSSTAHNPS
+18 MSSTAHNLS
-29 RPSALEDTT
+29 RPSAPENRTRLSITA
-38 SRSVTVG
+38 G
-45 LFILALTL
+45 LGILALAL
-53 LTLRITLW
+53 LTLRVTLW
-61 RYSVNSDLQTAF
+61 RYFVNSDLLLAF
-73 LPWQTYLLEHGRW
+73 IPWQNYLLEHGRW

-108 YLDGHINRI
+108 YLDGHINRV

-123 SFVFDIATAVVAYY
+123 SSAFDIVTAVVAYFF
-137 LVGRLTRSSSPGGRR
+137 VGQLTGSSTPGGRK
-152 SVAQLVAAFCILA
+152 SVAQLVAPFCILA

-170 VNGSVWGQCDIVYTC
+170 VNGSIWGQSDIVYTC

-195 VGSGAL
+195 VGSGAF
-201 AGLFFGVALAF
+201 AALFFGVAFAF

-218 LVPFIAS
+218 LLPFIAA
-225 MVLQKRIRWWHLLFV
+225 MVLQKRIRWWQLLLL
-240 PVGWLVSLVPPM
+240 PIGWLAALIPPV

-258 LEFLSLTSS
+258 LEFLSLTAS

-298 VGIVLT
+298 AGIVLT
-304 LFLMIAITIWG
+304 ILLMIAITVWG
-315 AHPAFRSAKNTLIL
+315 TRPAFRNPTNTLML
-329 ATLSLLSVG
+329 ATLSALAVP
-338 YVMPKMHDRYFFPAE
+338 YFMPKMHDRYFFPAE

-386 QHVRYSVLA
+386 YHVRYSVLA
-395 AALLANTAALWLVFQ
+395 AALLANTAALWLVLQ
-410 QARARLREAEQP
+410 QVRLRIHAVEDP
-422 PQSQSLPPAASL
+422 SQSSSAAPAPAASL
-434 SQAQIS
+434 SQTQIS